1 MATASVK
8 ELLARS
14 SLAFT
19 GKVAKVKKSDVDE
32 LPADERTVVV
42 KVSEVLLAPPD
53 VGLAAGTSVTV
64 QLSPDL
70 PTLKRG
76 DTATFFAD
84 ALVYGDELAVAEVGR
99 VSQEE
104 SIAPS
109 DRLAGLMDEGVGPV
123 EAAMAEL
130 AQDELVEH
138 ARDADA
144 IVRAQVTA
152 LAKVPSSGPPRE
164 HDPQYWVA
172 TMAADFLLKGD
183 LPGWTETG
191 GEVQVLYANS
201 LDVRWRACPK
211 PKAGQGGMWML
222 HRTSGE
228 EATLAPFELRHP
240 IDLQDSIQIDLLR
253 EHKV

>member
-1 MATASVK
+1 MADASMK

-19 GKVAKVKKSDVDE
+19 GQVAKAGESEVPE

-42 KVSEVLLAPPD
+42 TVGEVLNAPPD
-53 VGLAAGTSVTV
+53 VGLAPGARVTV

-70 PTLKRG
+70 PELEK
-76 DTATFFAD
+76 DDAATFFAD
-84 ALVYGDELAVAEVGR
+84 ALIYGQELAVAEVGR
-99 VSQEE
+99 LSHEE
-104 SIAPS
+104 SPAPS
-109 DRLAGLMDEGVGPV
+109 GQFAGLMDEGVEPV
-123 EAAMAEL
+123 EAALAEL

-138 ARDADA
+138 ARGADV

-152 LAKVPSSGPPRE
+152 LEKVPTEGPPRE

-172 TMAADFLLKGD
+172 TMRADFLAKGKLKD
-183 LPGWTETG
+183 WTEEG
-191 GEVQVLYANS
+191 ADVRVLYANS

-222 HRTSGE
+222 HKTSGE
-228 EATLAPFELRHP
+228 QKALAPFELRHA

-253 EHKV
+253 AHGV